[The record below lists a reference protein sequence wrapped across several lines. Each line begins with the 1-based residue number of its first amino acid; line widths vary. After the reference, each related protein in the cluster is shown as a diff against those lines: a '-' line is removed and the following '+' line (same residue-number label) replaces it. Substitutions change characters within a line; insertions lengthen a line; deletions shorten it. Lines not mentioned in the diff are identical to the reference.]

1 MSKTSQIRMRGLGS
15 ADRRR
20 SLAVRLKWSE
30 HDVRSCEQ
38 LGDGGRGVGET
49 LRIDHGGL
57 WWPDDADHGR
67 HAVRFD
73 QFDCESIMV
82 DLACGE
88 GCGGMLG
95 QGGAPFRLGPG
106 PVLATPLGAALSRL

>member
-1 MSKTSQIRMRGLGS
+1 MMRVMTAATFRLSRGFGV
-15 ADRRR
+15 

-73 QFDCESIMV
+73 QFDRELVVV
-82 DLACGE
+82 DLARGE

-106 PVLATPLGAALSRL
+106 ERCDREPGPTYV